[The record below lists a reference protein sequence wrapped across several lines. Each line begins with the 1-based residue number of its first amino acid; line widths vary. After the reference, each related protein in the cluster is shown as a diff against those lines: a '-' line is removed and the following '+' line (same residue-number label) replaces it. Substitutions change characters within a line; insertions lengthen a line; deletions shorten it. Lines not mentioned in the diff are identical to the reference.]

1 MSLLLGEAL
10 LIANMIPLRAEKAS
24 VCYIIKIVRAKAR
37 STSPG
42 QL

>member
-24 VCYIIKIVRAKAR
+24 VCSNNHI
-37 STSPG
+37 
-42 QL
+42 